1 MTDLHLY
8 IHFDISSK
16 ETQELKT
23 LLTQF
28 LEKGGQIM
36 ADLTSLTAQVQ
47 ANTQVE
53 TSAVTLI
60 QGLAD
65 QLRALA
71 NDPVAIAALADQLKG
86 SADALSAAIV
96 ANTPAA

>member
-1 MTDLHLY
+1 
-8 IHFDISSK
+8 
-16 ETQELKT
+16 
-23 LLTQF
+23 
-28 LEKGGQIM
+28 M